1 MVEDKGKDNERY
13 VALMDKYKRM
23 RLKDG
28 KKALVYLDAAMA
40 LKDRGNVSEDAIV
53 GGAYL

>member
-1 MVEDKGKDNERY
+1 MDNQESKDNERY

-40 LKDRGNVSEDAIV
+40 LKERGNVSKDAIT

>member
-1 MVEDKGKDNERY
+1 MGKDDERY

-40 LKDRGNVSEDAIV
+40 LRERGDVSKDAFI

>member
-1 MVEDKGKDNERY
+1 MKKDDDRY
-13 VALMDKYKRM
+13 VALMDKYKRL
-23 RLKDG
+23 RLRDG

-40 LKDRGNVSEDAIV
+40 LRERGEVSEDAFT

>member
-40 LKDRGNVSEDAIV
+40 LKERGDVSDDAIT

>member
-1 MVEDKGKDNERY
+1 MGDQKRKDDERY

-40 LKDRGNVSEDAIV
+40 LKERGNVSEDAIT